1 MIITVAVILI
11 LTTFLLGLG
20 IVVTKK
26 LHRTN
31 AFQTNYYQG
40 VLILF
45 ISGLIAPYGFKD
57 ENYHKPS
64 MI

>member
-11 LTTFLLGLG
+11 LTTFLLGFG
-20 IVVTKK
+20 IVVTKR
-26 LHRTN
+26 LHNTN

-45 ISGLIAPYGFKD
+45 ISALIIPYGFDD
-57 ENYHKPS
+57 ENYHKPN
-64 MI
+64 MV